1 MIYDIYQF
9 SLYWIS
15 LTCFT
20 NKYLKSRPRQLLTSD
35 ESACWDCC
43 WKLYTMTMLSGIFS
57 FCLILSL
64 YLRGYSLNWG
74 ETCTQC
80 CCPAY
85 VLSRVSIKRVLEAVW
100 VESGRKTSII
110 LCFIFASFDKRE
122 SSIIFKV
129 LRFWSYTLRPFVLD
143 STVSVRV
150 QCMTIWH
157 ALVGQ
162 LRNRKNCHSHVNTSR
177 QLKEEIG
184 IHCLGWRKQ

>member
-20 NKYLKSRPRQLLTSD
+20 NKYPKSRARQPPHQWRVSLLGLLLKIVHYD
-35 ESACWDCC
+35 DVVWH
-43 WKLYTMTMLSGIFS
+43 IFFLFDFVSLPAGVFSELRRNLHPAS
-57 FCLILSL
+57 F
-64 YLRGYSLNWG
+64 
-74 ETCTQC
+74 
-80 CCPAY
+80 
-85 VLSRVSIKRVLEAVW
+85 LSRVSIKRVSEAVW